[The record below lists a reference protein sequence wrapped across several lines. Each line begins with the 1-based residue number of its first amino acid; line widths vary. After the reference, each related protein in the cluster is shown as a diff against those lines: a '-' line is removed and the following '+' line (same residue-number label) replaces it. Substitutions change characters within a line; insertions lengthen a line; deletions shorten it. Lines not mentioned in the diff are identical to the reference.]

1 RRVEEPRKETEDQGQ
16 RRPEVVAMM
25 SEPRAVATGFITFE
39 SQPVWLFSFSPKQSA
54 RRKRTSRMFR
64 SLTVLAL
71 AAVTA
76 CAQPPATQ
84 TFPTPTVHTPG
95 TIKLT
100 YVGNE
105 GVLISDGTKA
115 VLIDGLHRKY
125 DDDYLNPPPDV
136 LAAMEAG
143 KPPFD
148 QVRVVLVSHVHGDHF
163 SAESVGLH
171 LKNNPK
177 AVLVSD
183 AQKMGDIA
191 RLYADHALIRDQTAE
206 LTPAWKQS
214 IAYEKDGIKVTLL
227 GMKHGS
233 DRFWWIKNLGHIIEI
248 GGKKLFHFG
257 DADNTM
263 ENFAAFN
270 LAAEKIDIA
279 FIPYWFLLNEN
290 GRKLVRETIAA
301 KHNIAVHISP
311 QNADADAANVKKLS
325 PGVDAFTKMLE
336 ERSY

>member
-1 RRVEEPRKETEDQGQ
+1 MKTMKI
-16 RRPEVVAMM
+16 AIIIL
-25 SEPRAVATGFITFE
+25 S
-39 SQPVWLFSFSPKQSA
+39 
-54 RRKRTSRMFR
+54 
-64 SLTVLAL
+64 L
-71 AAVTA
+71 AALTA
-76 CAQPPATQ
+76 CAQQPAAPT
-84 TFPTPTVHTPG
+84 TLPTPTSHTPG

-105 GVLISDGTKA
+105 GVLISDGTNA

-125 DDDYLNPPPDV
+125 DDAYLNPPPEV
-136 LAAMEAG
+136 LSAMENAR
-143 KPPFD
+143 PPFE

-163 SAESVGLH
+163 SAESVALH

-183 AQKMGDIA
+183 AQKMADIA
-191 RLYADHALIRDQTAE
+191 RQFPDHASIRDQTYEA
-206 LTPAWKQS
+206 TPEWKER
-214 IAYEKDGIKVTLL
+214 IVFERDGIKVTLL

-233 DRFWWIKNLGHIIEI
+233 PDRHWWVKNLGHIIEI

-257 DADNTM
+257 DADM
-263 ENFAAFN
+263 GLENFASFN

-279 FIPYWFLLNEN
+279 FIPYWFLLGDD

-311 QNADADAANVKKLS
+311 ANADADAANVKRLF
-325 PGVDAFTKMLE
+325 PGVGAFTSMNQTL
-336 ERSY
+336 SF

>member
-1 RRVEEPRKETEDQGQ
+1 MIR
-16 RRPEVVAMM
+16 
-25 SEPRAVATGFITFE
+25 SFI
-39 SQPVWLFSFSPKQSA
+39 
-54 RRKRTSRMFR
+54 
-64 SLTVLAL
+64 VLAL

-76 CAQPPATQ
+76 CAQPPAAQ
-84 TFPTPTVHTPG
+84 TPPPPTVHTPG

-105 GVLISDGTKA
+105 GVLISDGRKA

-125 DDDYLNPPPDV
+125 DDDYLNPPPEV
-136 LAAMEAG
+136 LSAMETAR
-143 KPPFD
+143 PPFD
-148 QVRVVLVSHVHGDHF
+148 QIRVVLVSHVHGDHF

-177 AVLVSD
+177 AMLISD
-183 AQKMGDIA
+183 AQKMSDIA
-191 RLYADHALIRDQTAE
+191 RLYPDHASIRGQTVE
-206 LTPAWKQS
+206 FTPAWKERRV
-214 IAYEKDGIKVTLL
+214 YEKDGIKVTLL

-257 DADNTM
+257 DADNTV

-270 LAAEKIDIA
+270 LAGEKIDIA

-290 GRKLVRETIAA
+290 GRQLVRETIAA

-311 QNADADAANVKKLS
+311 QNAEADAANVKRLF
-325 PGVDAFTKMLE
+325 PGADAFTKMLE

>member
-1 RRVEEPRKETEDQGQ
+1 MIR
-16 RRPEVVAMM
+16 
-25 SEPRAVATGFITFE
+25 SILLLSLLAVA
-39 SQPVWLFSFSPKQSA
+39 
-54 RRKRTSRMFR
+54 
-64 SLTVLAL
+64 
-71 AAVTA
+71 A
-76 CAQPPATQ
+76 CAQPPATEKP
-84 TFPTPTVHTPG
+84 PTPTAHTPG
-95 TIKLT
+95 TIKVT

-125 DDDYLNPPPDV
+125 GDAYLNPPPEV
-136 LAAMEAG
+136 LSAMETA

-171 LKNNPK
+171 LKNNPR
-177 AVLVSD
+177 AMLVSD
-183 AQKMGDIA
+183 AQKMSDIA
-191 RLYADHALIRDQTAE
+191 RLFPDHESIRSQTYEA
-206 LTPAWKQS
+206 TPEWKQR
-214 IAYEKDGIKVTLL
+214 IVFERDGIKVTLL

-257 DADNTM
+257 DADTAV

-279 FIPYWFLLNEN
+279 FIPYWFLLNDN
-290 GRKLVRETIAA
+290 GRKLVSETIAA

-311 QNADADAANVKKLS
+311 GSADTDAANVKRLY
-325 PGVDAFTKMLE
+325 PGVDTFTRMLE
-336 ERSY
+336 ERTF

>member
-1 RRVEEPRKETEDQGQ
+1 MIQ
-16 RRPEVVAMM
+16 
-25 SEPRAVATGFITFE
+25 
-39 SQPVWLFSFSPKQSA
+39 
-54 RRKRTSRMFR
+54 
-64 SLTVLAL
+64 
-71 AAVTA
+71 AAVITALILITSLTA
-76 CAQPPATQ
+76 CAQQPPATQ
-84 TFPTPTVHTPG
+84 TPG

-105 GVLISDGTKA
+105 GVLISDGSKA

-125 DDDYLNPPPDV
+125 GDDYLNPPPDV
-136 LAAMEAG
+136 LSSMETA

-177 AVLVSD
+177 ATLVSD
-183 AQKMGDIA
+183 AQKMSDIA
-191 RLYADHALIRDQTAE
+191 RLFPDHASIRNQTYEA
-206 LTPAWKQS
+206 TPEWKQKLV
-214 IAYEKDGIKVTLL
+214 YERDGIKVTLL

-257 DADNTM
+257 DADTSV
-263 ENFAAFN
+263 ENFASFN
-270 LAAEKIDIA
+270 LPAEKIDIA

-290 GRKLVRETIAA
+290 SRKVVSENIAA
-301 KHNIAVHISP
+301 KSNIAVHISP
-311 QNADADAANVKKLS
+311 QTAEADAAKVKQLF

-336 ERSY
+336 ERNY

>member
-1 RRVEEPRKETEDQGQ
+1 MIRPFIVLVLVAVSACSQTPAGQ
-16 RRPEVVAMM
+16 
-25 SEPRAVATGFITFE
+25 T
-39 SQPVWLFSFSPKQSA
+39 L
-54 RRKRTSRMFR
+54 
-64 SLTVLAL
+64 
-71 AAVTA
+71 
-76 CAQPPATQ
+76 
-84 TFPTPTVHTPG
+84 PTPTAHTPG

-125 DDDYLNPPPDV
+125 GDAYLNPPAEV
-136 LAAMEAG
+136 LTAMETAN
-143 KPPFD
+143 PPFD
-148 QVRVVLVSHVHGDHF
+148 QVRIVLVSHVHGDHF

-177 AVLVSD
+177 AMLVSD
-183 AQKMGDIA
+183 AQKMSDVA
-191 RLYADHALIRDQTAE
+191 RLFTDHESIRHQTFEA
-206 LTPAWKQS
+206 TPEWKKKVV
-214 IAYEKDGIKVTLL
+214 YERDGIKVTLL

-233 DRFWWIKNLGHIIEI
+233 DRFWWIKNLGHIIEV

-257 DADNTM
+257 DADNTV

-301 KHNIAVHISP
+301 KYNIAVHISP
-311 QNADADAANVKKLS
+311 ANAEADAANVKKTH

>member
-1 RRVEEPRKETEDQGQ
+1 MKIALTF
-16 RRPEVVAMM
+16 
-25 SEPRAVATGFITFE
+25 FIALV
-39 SQPVWLFSFSPKQSA
+39 SLSLNSLCQSSA
-54 RRKRTSRMFR
+54 PSK
-64 SLTVLAL
+64 L
-71 AAVTA
+71 
-76 CAQPPATQ
+76 
-84 TFPTPTVHTPG
+84 
-95 TIKLT
+95 KLT

-125 DDDYLNPPPDV
+125 DDAYLNPPPEV
-136 LAAMEAG
+136 LTAMETA
-143 KPPFD
+143 KAPFD

-177 AVLVSD
+177 ATFVTD
-183 AQKMGDIA
+183 AQKMSEIA
-191 RLYADHALIRDQTAE
+191 RAYPDHAAIRNQTVE
-206 LTPAWKQS
+206 LTPGWKQRV
-214 IAYEKDGIKVTLL
+214 AYEKDGIKVTLL

-257 DADNTM
+257 DADTSA
-263 ENFAAFN
+263 ENFASFN
-270 LAAEKIDIA
+270 LPAEKIDIA
-279 FIPYWFLLNEN
+279 FIPYWFLLSEN
-290 GRKLVRETIAA
+290 GRKVVSENIAA
-301 KHNIAVHISP
+301 KSNIAVHISP
-311 QNADADAANVKKLS
+311 QTAEADAANVKKLF

>member
-1 RRVEEPRKETEDQGQ
+1 MIRTTFT
-16 RRPEVVAMM
+16 AI
-25 SEPRAVATGFITFE
+25 FI
-39 SQPVWLFSFSPKQSA
+39 
-54 RRKRTSRMFR
+54 
-64 SLTVLAL
+64 LAITL
-71 AAVTA
+71 TA
-76 CAQPPATQ
+76 CAQPPVTQ
-84 TFPTPTVHTPG
+84 PLPTPTAHVPG

-105 GVLISDGTKA
+105 GVLISDGAKA

-125 DDDYLNPPPDV
+125 GDAYLNPPPEV
-136 LAAMEAG
+136 LSAMETA

-148 QVRVVLVSHVHGDHF
+148 LVRVVLVSHVHGDHF

-177 AVLVSD
+177 AILVSD
-183 AQKMGDIA
+183 AQKMSEVA
-191 RLYADHALIRDQTAE
+191 RLFPDHESIRNQTYE
-206 LTPAWKQS
+206 ETPEWKQRLVF
-214 IAYEKDGIKVTLL
+214 ERDGIKVTLL
-227 GMKHGS
+227 GMKHGG

-257 DADNTM
+257 DADTGL
-263 ENFAAFN
+263 ENFASFN

-279 FIPYWFLLNEN
+279 FIPYWFLLNED

-301 KHNIAVHISP
+301 KTNIAVHISP
-311 QNADADAANVKKLS
+311 QSADADAANMRRLY

>member
-1 RRVEEPRKETEDQGQ
+1 MIR
-16 RRPEVVAMM
+16 
-25 SEPRAVATGFITFE
+25 
-39 SQPVWLFSFSPKQSA
+39 SF
-54 RRKRTSRMFR
+54 
-64 SLTVLAL
+64 LVLAL

-76 CAQPPATQ
+76 CAQPPAAQ
-84 TFPTPTVHTPG
+84 TPPPPTVHTPG

-125 DDDYLNPPPDV
+125 DDDYLNPPPEV
-136 LAAMEAG
+136 LSAMETAR
-143 KPPFD
+143 PPFD

-177 AVLVSD
+177 AMLISD
-183 AQKMGDIA
+183 AQKMSDIA
-191 RLYADHALIRDQTAE
+191 RLYPDHASIRGQTAE
-206 LTPAWKQS
+206 ITPSWKERVV
-214 IAYEKDGIKVTLL
+214 YEKNGIKVTLL

-257 DADNTM
+257 DADNTV

-270 LAAEKIDIA
+270 LAGEKIDIA

-290 GRKLVRETIAA
+290 GRQLVRETIAA

-311 QNADADAANVKKLS
+311 QNAEADAANVKRLF
-325 PGVDAFTKMLE
+325 PGADAFTKMLE

>member
-1 RRVEEPRKETEDQGQ
+1 MKTMKIAIIIL
-16 RRPEVVAMM
+16 VA
-25 SEPRAVATGFITFE
+25 
-39 SQPVWLFSFSPKQSA
+39 
-54 RRKRTSRMFR
+54 
-64 SLTVLAL
+64 AL
-71 AAVTA
+71 AA
-76 CAQPPATQ
+76 CAQ
-84 TFPTPTVHTPG
+84 TPTAPTTPPRPTEHKPG

-125 DDDYLNPPPDV
+125 GDAYLNPPPDV
-136 LAAMEAG
+136 LEAMESA

-183 AQKMGDIA
+183 AQKMSDIA
-191 RLYADHALIRDQTAE
+191 RLVPDHGSIRNQTYEA
-206 LTPAWKQS
+206 TPEWKER
-214 IAYEKDGIKVTLL
+214 IVFERDGIKVTLL
-227 GMKHGS
+227 GMKHGTPE
-233 DRFWWIKNLGHIIEI
+233 RHWWVKNLGHIIEI

-257 DADNTM
+257 DADTGPD
-263 ENFAAFN
+263 NFASFN
-270 LAAEKIDIA
+270 LATENIDIA
-279 FIPYWFLLNEN
+279 FVPYWFLLGDN

-311 QNADADAANVKKLS
+311 QSAEADAANVKRLY

>member
-1 RRVEEPRKETEDQGQ
+1 MIRLL
-16 RRPEVVAMM
+16 
-25 SEPRAVATGFITFE
+25 I
-39 SQPVWLFSFSPKQSA
+39 
-54 RRKRTSRMFR
+54 
-64 SLTVLAL
+64 LAL
-71 AAVTA
+71 LLTFSA
-76 CAQPPATQ
+76 CAQTPSAPTTLPA
-84 TFPTPTVHTPG
+84 PTVHTPG
-95 TIKLT
+95 TLKLT

-125 DDDYLNPPPDV
+125 DDAYLNPPPEV
-136 LAAMEAG
+136 LSAMENAG
-143 KPPFD
+143 PPFD

-163 SAESVGLH
+163 SPESVGLH

-177 AVLVSD
+177 AILVSD
-183 AQKMGDIA
+183 AQKMSDIA
-191 RLYADHALIRDQTAE
+191 RQFPDHASIRGQTYEATAE
-206 LTPAWKQS
+206 WKER
-214 IAYEKDGIKVTLL
+214 IVFERDGIKVTLL

-233 DRFWWIKNLGHIIEI
+233 PDRHWWVKNLGHIIEI

-257 DADNTM
+257 DADM
-263 ENFAAFN
+263 GVDNFAAFD
-270 LAAEKIDIA
+270 LAAEKIDVA
-279 FIPYWFLLNEN
+279 FIPYWFLLGDN

-311 QNADADAANVKKLS
+311 ANADADAANVKRLF

>member
-1 RRVEEPRKETEDQGQ
+1 MKT
-16 RRPEVVAMM
+16 MKT
-25 SEPRAVATGFITFE
+25 AVIF
-39 SQPVWLFSFSPKQSA
+39 L
-54 RRKRTSRMFR
+54 
-64 SLTVLAL
+64 L
-71 AAVTA
+71 AAFTA
-76 CAQPPATQ
+76 CAQAPATQ
-84 TFPTPTVHTPG
+84 TPLPTPAPHDPG

-105 GVLISDGTKA
+105 GVLISDGSKA

-125 DDDYLNPPPDV
+125 GDAYLNPPPEV
-136 LAAMEAG
+136 LTAMENAR
-143 KPPFD
+143 PPFD

-163 SAESVGLH
+163 SAESAALH

-183 AQKMGDIA
+183 AQKMSDIA
-191 RLYADHALIRDQTAE
+191 RLFPDHESIRGQTFEA
-206 LTPAWKQS
+206 TPEWKER
-214 IAYEKDGIKVTLL
+214 IVFERDGIKVTLL

-257 DADNTM
+257 DADTSL
-263 ENFAAFN
+263 ENFASFN

-279 FIPYWFLLNEN
+279 FIPYWFLLNDD
-290 GRKLVRETIAA
+290 GRKLASETIAA

-311 QNADADAANVKKLS
+311 QNADADAANVKKLY
-325 PGVDAFTKMLE
+325 PGADAFTKMLE

>member
-1 RRVEEPRKETEDQGQ
+1 
-16 RRPEVVAMM
+16 
-25 SEPRAVATGFITFE
+25 
-39 SQPVWLFSFSPKQSA
+39 
-54 RRKRTSRMFR
+54 MFR
-64 SLTVLAL
+64 SFIVLAL
-71 AAVTA
+71 AAVSA
-76 CAQPPATQ
+76 CAQPPASQ
-84 TFPTPTVHTPG
+84 TLPTPTTHAPG

-105 GVLISDGTKA
+105 GVLISDGMKS

-125 DDDYLNPPPDV
+125 GDAYLNPPPDV
-136 LAAMEAG
+136 LSAMELA

-183 AQKMGDIA
+183 VQKMSDIA
-191 RLYADHALIRDQTAE
+191 RLFPDHESIRSQTVE
-206 LTPAWKQS
+206 ITPSWKERVV
-214 IAYEKDGIKVTLL
+214 YEKDGIKVTLL

-233 DRFWWIKNLGHIIEI
+233 ERFWWIKNLGHIIEI

-257 DADNTM
+257 DADTAL
-263 ENFAAFN
+263 ENFASFN

-311 QNADADAANVKKLS
+311 QNSNADGANVKKLF

>member
-1 RRVEEPRKETEDQGQ
+1 MIAALSVL
-16 RRPEVVAMM
+16 PE
-25 SEPRAVATGFITFE
+25 
-39 SQPVWLFSFSPKQSA
+39 L
-54 RRKRTSRMFR
+54 
-64 SLTVLAL
+64 
-71 AAVTA
+71 TA
-76 CAQPPATQ
+76 CSQPPATQ
-84 TFPTPTVHTPG
+84 AMPTPAAPRPATM
-95 TIKLT
+95 KLT

-105 GVLISDGTKA
+105 GVLVSDGSKA

-125 DDDYLNPPPDV
+125 GDDYLNPPPEV
-136 LAAMEAG
+136 LSAMENAR
-143 KPPFD
+143 PPFD

-183 AQKMGDIA
+183 AQKMADIA
-191 RLYADHALIRDQTAE
+191 RQYPDHASIRSQSHEA
-206 LTPAWKQS
+206 TPEWKER
-214 IAYEKDGIKVTLL
+214 IVFERDGIKVTLL
-227 GMKHGS
+227 GMRHGS
-233 DRFWWIKNLGHIIEI
+233 DRHWWVKNLGHIIEI

-257 DADNTM
+257 DADNTP
-263 ENFAAFN
+263 ENFASFN

-279 FIPYWFLLNEN
+279 FIPYWFLLGES

-311 QNADADAANVKKLS
+311 QTAEVDAANVKKLF

>member
-1 RRVEEPRKETEDQGQ
+1 MKRITG
-16 RRPEVVAMM
+16 VA
-25 SEPRAVATGFITFE
+25 ALILITF
-39 SQPVWLFSFSPKQSA
+39 L
-54 RRKRTSRMFR
+54 
-64 SLTVLAL
+64 
-71 AAVTA
+71 TA
-76 CAQPPATQ
+76 CSQTPVTQ
-84 TFPTPTVHTPG
+84 ALPTPSAHTSG

-105 GVLISDGTKA
+105 GVLISDGTNA

-125 DDDYLNPPPDV
+125 DDAYLNPPPEV
-136 LAAMEAG
+136 LSAMESA

-148 QVRVVLVSHVHGDHF
+148 QVRLVLVSHVHGDHF

-183 AQKMGDIA
+183 AQKMSDIA
-191 RLYADHALIRDQTAE
+191 RLYPDHASIRNQTYEA
-206 LTPAWKQS
+206 TPEWKERV
-214 IAYEKDGIKVTLL
+214 IFEREGIKVTLL

-233 DRFWWIKNLGHIIEI
+233 PDRHWWVKNLGHIIEI

-257 DADNTM
+257 DADTAV

-279 FIPYWFLLNEN
+279 FIPYWFLLNEP

-311 QNADADAANVKKLS
+311 QNAEADAANVKKLYS
-325 PGVDAFTKMLE
+325 GVDAFTKMLE

>member
-1 RRVEEPRKETEDQGQ
+1 MIQ
-16 RRPEVVAMM
+16 
-25 SEPRAVATGFITFE
+25 
-39 SQPVWLFSFSPKQSA
+39 
-54 RRKRTSRMFR
+54 
-64 SLTVLAL
+64 
-71 AAVTA
+71 AAVITALILITSLTA
-76 CAQPPATQ
+76 CAQQPPATQ
-84 TFPTPTVHTPG
+84 TPG

-105 GVLISDGTKA
+105 GVLISDGSKA

-125 DDDYLNPPPDV
+125 GDDYLNPPPDV
-136 LAAMEAG
+136 LSSMETA

-183 AQKMGDIA
+183 AQKMSEIA
-191 RLYADHALIRDQTAE
+191 RLYPDFASIGSQTVE
-206 LTPAWKQS
+206 LTPEWKKR
-214 IAYEKDGIKVTLL
+214 AVYEKDGIKVTLL

-248 GGKKLFHFG
+248 GGKKLIHFG
-257 DADNTM
+257 DADTAM
-263 ENFAAFN
+263 ENFASFN

-301 KHNIAVHISP
+301 KHNIAVHIPP
-311 QNADADAANVKKLS
+311 QTANADAANVMSLF
-325 PGVDAFTKMLE
+325 PGVVAFTKMLE

>member
-1 RRVEEPRKETEDQGQ
+1 MTLEAAFLTGTAADQCGYL
-16 RRPEVVAMM
+16 VN
-25 SEPRAVATGFITFE
+25 
-39 SQPVWLFSFSPKQSA
+39 KQMTA
-54 RRKRTSRMFR
+54 ANVMNNMKIAII
-64 SLTVLAL
+64 VLIAAL
-71 AAVTA
+71 TA
-76 CAQPPATQ
+76 CAQPPAVQ
-84 TFPTPTVHTPG
+84 PLPTPTAHTPG
-95 TIKLT
+95 MIKLT

-125 DDDYLNPPPDV
+125 DDAYLNPPPEV
-136 LAAMEAG
+136 LSAMENARA
-143 KPPFD
+143 PFD

-177 AVLVSD
+177 AILVSD
-183 AQKMGDIA
+183 AQKMSDIA
-191 RLYADHALIRDQTAE
+191 RLFPDHASIRNQTHEA
-206 LTPAWKQS
+206 TPEWKQR
-214 IAYEKDGIKVTLL
+214 IVFERDGIKVTLL
-227 GMKHGS
+227 GLKHGS

-257 DADNTM
+257 DADNTI
-263 ENFAAFN
+263 ENFSSFN

-290 GRKLVRETIAA
+290 GRKLVSETIAA

-311 QNADADAANVKKLS
+311 GSADADAANVKKLY

>member
-1 RRVEEPRKETEDQGQ
+1 MIR
-16 RRPEVVAMM
+16 
-25 SEPRAVATGFITFE
+25 SFIFL
-39 SQPVWLFSFSPKQSA
+39 VL
-54 RRKRTSRMFR
+54 
-64 SLTVLAL
+64 LTVS
-71 AAVTA
+71 A
-76 CAQPPATQ
+76 CAQQTEQRILELPPVA
-84 TFPTPTVHTPG
+84 HTPG
-95 TIKLT
+95 TIRLT

-105 GVLISDGTKA
+105 GVLISDGMKA

-125 DDDYLNPPPDV
+125 GDAYLNPPPEV
-136 LAAMEAG
+136 LSAMETA

-163 SAESVGLH
+163 SPESVALH

-177 AVLVSD
+177 AILVSD
-183 AQKMGDIA
+183 AQKMSDIA
-191 RLYADHALIRDQTAE
+191 RLYPDHASIRNQTYEA
-206 LTPAWKQS
+206 TPEWKER
-214 IAYEKDGIKVTLL
+214 IVFERDGIKVTLL

-233 DRFWWIKNLGHIIEI
+233 PDRHWWVKNLGHIIEI

-257 DADNTM
+257 DADTAI

-279 FIPYWFLLNEN
+279 FIPYWFLLNES

-311 QNADADAANVKKLS
+311 QNAEADASNVKNLY

-336 ERSY
+336 QRNF

>member
-1 RRVEEPRKETEDQGQ
+1 
-16 RRPEVVAMM
+16 M
-25 SEPRAVATGFITFE
+25 
-39 SQPVWLFSFSPKQSA
+39 
-54 RRKRTSRMFR
+54 R
-64 SLTVLAL
+64 SILLLSLLAI
-71 AAVTA
+71 TA
-76 CAQPPATQ
+76 CAQAPAVERLPSQ
-84 TFPTPTVHTPG
+84 TAHTPG

-125 DDDYLNPPPDV
+125 DDAYLNPPAEV
-136 LAAMEAG
+136 LSAMENAR
-143 KPPFD
+143 PPFD

-171 LKNNPK
+171 LKNNPR

-183 AQKMGDIA
+183 AQKMSDIA
-191 RLYADHALIRDQTAE
+191 RLFPDHESIRSKTYEA
-206 LTPAWKQS
+206 TPEWKER
-214 IAYEKDGIKVTLL
+214 IVFERDGIKVTLL

-233 DRFWWIKNLGHIIEI
+233 ERFWWIKNLGHIIEI

-257 DADNTM
+257 DADTAL

-270 LAAEKIDIA
+270 LTAETIDIA

-290 GRKLVRETIAA
+290 GRKLVSETIAA

-311 QNADADAANVKKLS
+311 GSAEADAANVKKLY

-336 ERSY
+336 ERTF

>member
-1 RRVEEPRKETEDQGQ
+1 MIRL
-16 RRPEVVAMM
+16 
-25 SEPRAVATGFITFE
+25 FIT
-39 SQPVWLFSFSPKQSA
+39 
-54 RRKRTSRMFR
+54 
-64 SLTVLAL
+64 LAL
-71 AAVTA
+71 VAVSA
-76 CAQPPATQ
+76 CAQAPASQ
-84 TFPTPTVHTPG
+84 TPPTPTAHTPG

-125 DDDYLNPPPDV
+125 DDAYLNPPPEV
-136 LAAMEAG
+136 LSAMENARA
-143 KPPFD
+143 PFD

-163 SAESVGLH
+163 SPESVGLH

-177 AVLVSD
+177 AILVSD
-183 AQKMGDIA
+183 AQKVADIA
-191 RLYADHALIRDQTAE
+191 RQFPDHASIRNQTYEA
-206 LTPAWKQS
+206 TPEWKER
-214 IAYEKDGIKVTLL
+214 IVFDRDGIKVTLL

-233 DRFWWIKNLGHIIEI
+233 PDRHWWIKNLGHIIEI

-257 DADNTM
+257 DADNTV
-263 ENFAAFN
+263 ENFASFN
-270 LAAEKIDIA
+270 LAGEKIDIA

-290 GRKLVRETIAA
+290 GRKLVRETITA

-311 QNADADAANVKKLS
+311 ASAEADAANVKKLY